1 MCIIFVELYLLRPAQ
16 ETGFLVC
23 GCDMIGALLITIS
36 LVGTDVNVT
45 LISSDYLNSRF
56 MGRSVND
63 IVPPAYRD
71 KFHIVIKIQYF

>member
-1 MCIIFVELYLLRPAQ
+1 MCIIFVELYLSRTAQ

-56 MGRSVND
+56 MGSPLMISFRPLIGINFTLS
-63 IVPPAYRD
+63 
-71 KFHIVIKIQYF
+71 